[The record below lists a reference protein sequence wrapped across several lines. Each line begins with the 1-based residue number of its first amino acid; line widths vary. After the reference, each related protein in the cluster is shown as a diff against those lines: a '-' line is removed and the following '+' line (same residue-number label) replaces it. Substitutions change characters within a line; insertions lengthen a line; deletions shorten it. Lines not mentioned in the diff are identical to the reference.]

1 MGFLQRIFG
10 RRNLELKDIAR
21 KIGKL
26 MDVSKTES
34 VYRVYVPS
42 RFRVVL
48 AEDDMDRLVP
58 FSSSVNHELIAYIQ
72 GYADE
77 QEYQLLSEPKIFFE
91 TRDDLKPSYFEIE
104 ALYQNEDKED
114 TTTDQFNTMV
124 FDRLNTTGPIRTHT
138 TKVLET
144 KLIETPILEITD
156 GNDQGMKYSLK
167 NSTVTLGRKEE
178 NQVVLH
184 DPNISRFHARLFF
197 NKEWRIEDL
206 NSTNGVFVNG
216 KRIKESPLQT
226 GDQIQ
231 MGSTLMKFRI
241 K

>member
-10 RRNLELKDIAR
+10 RRNLEPKDIAR

-42 RFRVVL
+42 RFRLVL
-48 AEDDMDRLVP
+48 AEEDMERLSP
-58 FSSSVNHELIAYIQ
+58 FSSTVNRELIDYIH
-72 GYADE
+72 GHADE
-77 QEYQLLSEPKIFFE
+77 QEYQLLSEPMIFLE
-91 TRDDLKPSYFEIE
+91 TREDLKPGFFEIE
-104 ALYQNEDKED
+104 ALYQTQDKED

-124 FDRLNTTGPIRTHT
+124 FDRLDITSPTVTNT

-144 KLIETPILEITD
+144 KLIETPILEITG
-156 GNDQGMKYSLK
+156 GNDQGMRYNLID
-167 NSTVTLGRKEE
+167 TTLTLGRKEE

-184 DPNISRFHARLFF
+184 DPNISRFHARVFF
-197 NKEWRIEDL
+197 NQEWRIEDL

-216 KRIKESPLQT
+216 KRVKDSPLQT
-226 GDQIQ
+226 GDQIR